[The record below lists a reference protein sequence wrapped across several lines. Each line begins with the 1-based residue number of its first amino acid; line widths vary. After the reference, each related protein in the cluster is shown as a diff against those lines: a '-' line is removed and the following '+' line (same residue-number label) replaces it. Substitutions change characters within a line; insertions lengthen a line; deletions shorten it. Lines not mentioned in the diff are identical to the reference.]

1 MGLAQEHRGELKG
14 MDYLDD
20 QRVVWRYIMPMGE
33 LIIDFYDKLKS
44 MTR

>member
-1 MGLAQEHRGELKG
+1 

-44 MTR
+44 LTRGYGTMSYEMK